1 MEKQSKGIIL
11 GASIGVLAGA
21 IAGVLLAPKSGKETR
36 DEITK
41 YIHEMKDKIAE
52 ELTKA
57 GKITKDSYNEIVAK
71 IVKVYEL
78 EKKISAEDAK
88 DIKDK
93 LDSNYEEVKK
103 AIKE

>member
-57 GKITKDSYNEIVAK
+57 EKITKDSYNEIVAK

-93 LDSNYEEVKK
+93 LDNNYEEVKK

>member
-36 DEITK
+36 DDITK
-41 YIHEMKDKIAE
+41 YIHEMKDRIAE

-57 GKITKDSYNEIVAK
+57 GKITKDSYNDIVAK

>member
-57 GKITKDSYNEIVAK
+57 EKITKDSYNDIVAK

>member
-57 GKITKDSYNEIVAK
+57 EKITKDSYNDIVAK

-78 EKKISAEDAK
+78 EKKISVEDAK